1 MVAQR
6 TAFPSA
12 NEALLRVVII
22 SAVSTFFFDALF
34 FWCELVR
41 ADPPAPNAA
50 SFRAVLRAS
59 FIVPIIW
66 LLEAVSPV
74 QVALPPMMCGSAGA
88 AVFVV
93 NRLSL
98 LWSSYTPTTT
108 PRLPPIRRNPAFST

>member
-59 FIVPIIW
+59 PDHMVTGGRLTCP
-66 LLEAVSPV
+66 S
-74 QVALPPMMCGSAGA
+74 GSSTDD
-88 AVFVV
+88 V
-93 NRLSL
+93 
-98 LWSSYTPTTT
+98 W
-108 PRLPPIRRNPAFST
+108 ICWRRCFCC